1 VLIVVAIVLLLV
13 LSSPWNLIAFIV
25 LVPLWIL
32 ELAGW
37 NRTVKSKRKV
47 VGVQTLVGRDA
58 VVTQPCL
65 PDGQVRL
72 DGETW
77 QAHCEA
83 GAGPGDRVR
92 VSAVDGLTLVVEPAA

>member
-32 ELAGW
+32 ELVGW
-37 NRTVKSKRKV
+37 NRTVKNRRNV

-58 VVTQPCL
+58 LVTSPCL
-65 PDGQVRL
+65 PDGQVRVG
-72 DGETW
+72 GETW
-77 QAHCEA
+77 QARCDA
-83 GAGPGDRVR
+83 GASPGDRVR